1 MVKQFITRLD
11 PIVPKPAFFP
21 KFEAAV
27 TAVMEGQPTHQKSRV
42 DAFCQV
48 LNVAKAVPEV
58 ATVLGL
64 EGYF

>member
-1 MVKQFITRLD
+1 MAKQFVTRLD
-11 PIVPKPAFFP
+11 PIVPKPTFFP

-27 TAVMEGQPTHQKSRV
+27 AAVIEGQPAHQKSRV

-48 LNVAKAVPEV
+48 FNVAKAVPEV
-58 ATVLGL
+58 AAVLGL